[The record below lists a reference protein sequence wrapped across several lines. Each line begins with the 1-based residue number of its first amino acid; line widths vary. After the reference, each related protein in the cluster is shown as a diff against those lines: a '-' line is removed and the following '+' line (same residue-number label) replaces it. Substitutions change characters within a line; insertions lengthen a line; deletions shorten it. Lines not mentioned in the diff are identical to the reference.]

1 MSVEELIGSWN
12 KRRDRGTIVHK
23 QIEDYI
29 NSNFIISELEFNNL
43 DPKALQGINFIKKCL
58 KKLINYC
65 LK

>member
-43 DPKALQGINFIKKCL
+43 DPKLSKE
-58 KKLINYC
+58 
-65 LK
+65 